1 MPLPP
6 PLYVGD
12 IDILHKSDVPLSV
25 TEEKLM
31 TEGCDRRGVE
41 LAGSHRSLAA
51 HVSESVFVLG
61 LYKCA
66 LHTNR
71 LIKGKRGVGLARW
84 QVKRRGETC

>member
-1 MPLPP
+1 M
-6 PLYVGD
+6 
-12 IDILHKSDVPLSV
+12 PLSV

-51 HVSESVFVLG
+51 YVSESVFVQAP
-61 LYKCA
+61 YKCV

-71 LIKGKRGVGLARW
+71 LIQGKRGVELARR
-84 QVKRRGETC
+84 QVK